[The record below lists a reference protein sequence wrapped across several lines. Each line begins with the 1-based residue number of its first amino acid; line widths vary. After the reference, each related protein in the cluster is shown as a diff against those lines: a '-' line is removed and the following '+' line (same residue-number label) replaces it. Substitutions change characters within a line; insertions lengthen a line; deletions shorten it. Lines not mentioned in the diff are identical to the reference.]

1 MHLEGE
7 IASIN
12 LIDRLIDMWRQQFT
26 GALRFEND
34 GIIKIIYFKGGDVLS
49 ASTNDRADSVDEMLM
64 RAGKV
69 TKEHVKQ
76 ALTKRK
82 ENETL
87 GDALLNLGFIT
98 RKELAWGR
106 RVQVIH
112 VIRSVSE
119 WTAGTYTIVADYL
132 PKREEGTI
140 FPLPQLIVEM
150 TVTETERQKFE
161 RALESGGVVFEK
173 TPLFDQTF
181 SRLGLNEDADAISS
195 QIDGFRTAAEVAA
208 ASKQDTFN
216 AYKLLHA
223 LSLLG
228 LIQRPQTGY
237 GVISSPADLSFES
250 DGVADAA
257 DAWGSAPQFE
267 LDDEPPPAA
276 IPDFSAPANNASPSG
291 FVVTSE
297 IAPTI
302 EMKSPVIPPPAAVSL
317 PPLVTSLPPL
327 DLDRNRVEVPEW
339 GFDEAQIDAARKATE
354 SRPLPASIRTPQSQ
368 SSREPMRR
376 AQPKPKRS
384 YGFLVTLMVL
394 FILAGLGYFGYQWW
408 IGREPVTVTNPLPPR
423 VVTSPSTTTTTTTE
437 SVPSATIVESAP
449 PPATTTAPALTTSTT
464 ATIAPPPRP
473 QVVTPRGTPPPPAAT
488 GDATRDRYDA
498 MAREFAAN
506 PRANFAVQVAIVCD
520 PANVQKA
527 LRNSD
532 AVWFIP
538 ISLKG
543 RSCYRMFWGRYETRS
558 AAEKGMSSL
567 PASLREG
574 TPAVVTVPQ

>member
-150 TVTETERQKFE
+150 IVTETERSKFE

-173 TPLFDQTF
+173 TPLFAQTF

-237 GVISSPADLSFES
+237 AVISSPPDVSFES
-250 DGVADAA
+250 DGVADAS
-257 DAWGSAPQFE
+257 DAWGGAAPQFE
-267 LDDEPPPAA
+267 LDDEPPPAS
-276 IPDFSAPANNASPSG
+276 IPSFSDPAPESPSG
-291 FVVTSE
+291 FGVMSD

-302 EMKSPVIPPPAAVSL
+302 EMESPKIPPRAAPP
-317 PPLVTSLPPL
+317 PPLVTSLPPI
-327 DLDRNRVEVPEW
+327 DLDHGRVDVPEW

-354 SRPLPASIRTPQSQ
+354 SRPLPASVRTPQ

-376 AQPKPKRS
+376 VQPKPKRN
-384 YGFLVTLMVL
+384 YGLLVTLMVL

-408 IGREPVTVTNPLPPR
+408 MGREPVSVTNPLPPR
-423 VVTSPSTTTTTTTE
+423 VVSGPSTATTTTE

-449 PPATTTAPALTTSTT
+449 PPATTTAPALTTATT
-464 ATIAPPPRP
+464 ATIAPPPPRP
-473 QVVTPRGTPPPPAAT
+473 QVVTPRVTATPPAAR
-488 GDATRDRYDA
+488 GDSTSARYDA

-506 PRANFAVQVAIVCD
+506 PRANFAVQIAIVCD

-532 AVWFIP
+532 VVWFIP

-558 AAEKGMSSL
+558 AAEQGMKSL

-574 TPAVVTVPQ
+574 SPAVVTVPR